1 MSLQVFVA
9 TTNIGSGQGLSRSIT
24 YHPYSDGTKLVNVL
38 DSSDTVTVNG
48 GAFTVTI
55 EGGMPKIYH
64 PVTSELT
71 EEREREGGGGL
82 DHGEIGLVVSAGLVA
97 TLVILLSGVVVY
109 MVSYR
114 VRRGRSYSEL

>member
-1 MSLQVFVA
+1 M
-9 TTNIGSGQGLSRSIT
+9 
-24 YHPYSDGTKLVNVL
+24 NVL

-71 EEREREGGGGL
+71 EEREREGGGQSHL
-82 DHGEIGLVVSAGLVA
+82 
-97 TLVILLSGVVVY
+97 
-109 MVSYR
+109 
-114 VRRGRSYSEL
+114 